1 MVSEF
6 TGQTF
11 GQTLR
16 ALRGEK
22 NVKLRDMARRLGLTP
37 TYLSQVEQDKFK
49 PPTEERIK
57 QMGQILNLPQEQVD
71 ELVAMAGRVS
81 TDLREAVT
89 EHPREMATFLRTA
102 RGLTAEDI
110 LELTEQAQKL
120 REKDT

>member
-1 MVSEF
+1 MVNEF
-6 TGQTF
+6 AEQTF

-16 ALRGEK
+16 TLRMDK
-22 NVKLRDMARRLGLTP
+22 DVTLRDMARRLDVTP
-37 TYLSQVEQDKFK
+37 TYLSQVEQDKFN

-57 QMGQILNLPQEQVD
+57 QMGEVLGLPQEQVD

-110 LELTEQAQKL
+110 CDLTEQAQRL
-120 REKDT
+120 RNKDT